1 MDLNTAWSTRMDH
14 YMKFGNEKIH
24 YTALFLSF
32 SIIIALIFTLNYFLN
47 NKVSKDLMS
56 IYKNQM
62 ANQ

>member
-32 SIIIALIFTLNYFLN
+32 S
-47 NKVSKDLMS
+47 KDLMS